1 MKLLRNF
8 MGLLTLMVLSLTAQA
23 EPFQMYTPMGVPS
36 FLAKIGFSLEV
47 VTPAGMYTGTYQSH
61 NPYMLQVGNLDLISW
76 NGPSSIPAPT
86 IYLDHSD
93 EKDISFCPGLA
104 GIPSTNGR
112 GWDCYAADLKVTVTG
127 EVQGGPWLVSSQIT
141 TTDQGAVGATYIG
154 PKVHNS
160 ACPSIPLTTYDV
172 SWDENT
178 VKHKKTLNLQS
189 ADAIG
194 GIIETTLSTYLMES
208 QKLCDGSDFQNP
220 RGANCRFV
228 SQMITFTA
236 SGCDDAKVTVTPVPH
251 PITDKQL
258 HDIVVRVDASA
269 LQPIDSTCRFQYVL
283 NMF

>member
-1 MKLLRNF
+1 
-8 MGLLTLMVLSLTAQA
+8 A
-23 EPFQMYTPMGVPS
+23 GV
-36 FLAKIGFSLEV
+36 
-47 VTPAGMYTGTYQSH
+47 YTGTYQSRD
-61 NPYMLQVGNLDLISW
+61 PRMLLVGNLTLLSW

-86 IYLDHSD
+86 IYLDHSN
-93 EKDISFCPGLA
+93 EINMSNCPGLA
-104 GIPSTNGR
+104 GVPSTNGK

-127 EVQGGPWLVSSQIT
+127 DVQGCPWLVSTQIT
-141 TTDQGAVGATYIG
+141 TTDLGDVGATYVG
-154 PKVHNS
+154 PKYNNS
-160 ACPSIPLTTYDV
+160 TCPSIPLTTYDV

-178 VKHKKTLNLQS
+178 VIHKKTLNLKS
-189 ADAIG
+189 TDAVG
-194 GIIETTLSTYLMES
+194 GIIEKTLSTYLMES
-208 QKLCDGSDFQNP
+208 ERLCDGSQFDP

-251 PITDKQL
+251 PITDRQL

>member
-36 FLAKIGFSLEV
+36 FLAKIVFSLEV

-127 EVQGGPWLVSSQIT
+127 EVQGCPWLVSSQIT

-251 PITDKQL
+251 PITDRQL

>member
-36 FLAKIGFSLEV
+36 FLAKIVFSLEV

>member
-23 EPFQMYTPMGVPS
+23 QTFQMYTPMGVPS
-36 FLAKIGFSLEV
+36 FMAKIVFSLEV
-47 VTPAGMYTGTYQSH
+47 VTPAGVYTGTYQSH
-61 NPYMLQVGNLDLISW
+61 NLYMLQVGNLDVISW

-127 EVQGGPWLVSSQIT
+127 EVQGCPWLVSSQIT

-154 PKVHNS
+154 PKFHNS
-160 ACPSIPLTTYDV
+160 TCPSIPLTTYDV

-178 VKHKKTLNLQS
+178 VAHKKTLNLQS
-189 ADAIG
+189 ADAVG

-208 QKLCDGSDFQNP
+208 QKLCDGSQFDD

-228 SQMITFTA
+228 AQMITFTA

-251 PITDKQL
+251 PISDKQL

>member
-36 FLAKIGFSLEV
+36 FLAKIVFSLEV

-93 EKDISFCPGLA
+93 EKDISFCPSLA

>member
-23 EPFQMYTPMGVPS
+23 QTFQMYTPMGVPS
-36 FLAKIGFSLEV
+36 FMAKIVFSLEV
-47 VTPAGMYTGTYQSH
+47 VTPAGVYTGTYQSH
-61 NPYMLQVGNLDLISW
+61 NPYMLQVGNLDVISW

-127 EVQGGPWLVSSQIT
+127 EVQGCLWLVSSQIT

-154 PKVHNS
+154 PKFHNS
-160 ACPSIPLTTYDV
+160 TCPSIPLTTYDV

-178 VKHKKTLNLQS
+178 VAHKKTLNLQS
-189 ADAIG
+189 ADAVG

-208 QKLCDGSDFQNP
+208 QKLCDGSQFDD

-228 SQMITFTA
+228 AQMITFTA

-251 PITDKQL
+251 PISDKQL

>member
-8 MGLLTLMVLSLTAQA
+8 MGLLTLMVLSLSAQA
-23 EPFQMYTPMGVPS
+23 QTFQMYTPMGIPS
-36 FLAKIGFSLEV
+36 FLAKLVFSLEV
-47 VTPAGMYTGTYQSH
+47 VTPAGVYTGTYQSH

-86 IYLDHSD
+86 VYLDHSD
-93 EKDISFCPGLA
+93 GLPMSSCPGLSSVPA
-104 GIPSTNGR
+104 TDN

-127 EVQGGPWLVSSQIT
+127 DVQGCPWLVSSQVT
-141 TTDQGAVGATYIG
+141 TTDKGAVGATYVG

-160 ACPSIPLTTYDV
+160 TCPSIPLTTYDV

-178 VKHKKTLNLQS
+178 VAHKKTLNLQS
-189 ADAIG
+189 ADAVG

-208 QKLCDGSDFQNP
+208 QKLCDGSQFDD

-228 SQMITFTA
+228 AQMITFTA

-251 PITDKQL
+251 PISDKQL

>member
-23 EPFQMYTPMGVPS
+23 QTFKMYTPMGAPS
-36 FLAKIGFSLEV
+36 AVAKIVFSLEV
-47 VTPAGMYTGTYQSH
+47 VTPAGVYTGTYQSH
-61 NPYMLQVGNLDLISW
+61 NPYVLQIGNLDLISW

-86 IYLDHSD
+86 IYLNYSN
-93 EKDISFCPGLA
+93 EINMSNCPGLA

-112 GWDCYAADLKVTVTG
+112 GWDCYAADLTVTVTG
-127 EVQGGPWLVSSQIT
+127 EAQGCPWLVSSQIT
-141 TTDQGAVGATYIG
+141 TTDRGDVGATYVG

-160 ACPSIPLTTYDV
+160 TCPSIPLATYDV

-178 VKHKKTLNLQS
+178 VAHKKTLNLKS
-189 ADAIG
+189 ADAVG

-208 QKLCDGSDFQNP
+208 QKLCDGSQFDD

-228 SQMITFTA
+228 AQMITFTA

-251 PITDKQL
+251 PITDRQL
-258 HDIVVRVDASA
+258 HDIVVRVDTSA

>member
-1 MKLLRNF
+1 MKIIRNF
-8 MGLLTLMVLSLTAQA
+8 LGLLTLMVLSLTAQA
-23 EPFQMYTPMGVPS
+23 QTFKMYTPMGAPS
-36 FLAKIGFSLEV
+36 AVAKIVFSLEV
-47 VTPAGMYTGTYQSH
+47 VTPAGVYIGTYQSH
-61 NPYMLQVGNLDLISW
+61 NPYVLQIGNLDLISW

-86 IYLDHSD
+86 IYLNYSN
-93 EKDISFCPGLA
+93 EINMSNCPGLA

-112 GWDCYAADLKVTVTG
+112 GWDCYAADLTVTVTG
-127 EVQGGPWLVSSQIT
+127 EAQGCPWLVSSQIT
-141 TTDQGAVGATYIG
+141 TTDLGAVGATYVG

-160 ACPSIPLTTYDV
+160 TCPSIPLTTYDV

-178 VKHKKTLNLQS
+178 VAHKKTLNLKS
-189 ADAIG
+189 ADAVG

-208 QKLCDGSDFQNP
+208 QKLCDGSQFDD
-220 RGANCRFV
+220 RGASCRFV
-228 SQMITFTA
+228 AQMITFTA

>member
-36 FLAKIGFSLEV
+36 FLAKIVFSLEV

-189 ADAIG
+189 ADAIE

>member
-23 EPFQMYTPMGVPS
+23 ESFQMYTPMGVPS
-36 FLAKIGFSLEV
+36 AFSRIIFTLEV
-47 VTPAGMYTGTYQSH
+47 VTPAGVYTGTYQSRDP
-61 NPYMLQVGNLDLISW
+61 NMLLVGNLTLLSW

-86 IYLDHSD
+86 IYLDHS
-93 EKDISFCPGLA
+93 EEINMSNCPGLA
-104 GIPSTNGR
+104 GVPSTNGR

-127 EVQGGPWLVSSQIT
+127 DVQGCPWLVSSQIT
-141 TTDQGAVGATYIG
+141 TTDRGAVGATYVG
-154 PKVHNS
+154 PKYNNS
-160 ACPSIPLTTYDV
+160 TCLSIPLKTYDV

-178 VKHKKTLNLQS
+178 VAHKKTLNLQS
-189 ADAIG
+189 ADAVG

-208 QKLCDGSDFQNP
+208 QKLCDGSQFDD